1 MMGDSMK
8 RGFTLIELL
17 AVLVLLGLIFGLV
30 MPNILGQFNKK
41 QKELEKSKLE
51 VINSGAKKYCLE
63 NLKFETTDT
72 CKVLLE
78 TLYNEGEIPF
88 EINDY
93 KVGENDYGDYTCIEV
108 TKDGSDYSYNY
119 EKNC

>member
-1 MMGDSMK
+1 MK

-17 AVLVLLGLIFGLV
+17 AVLVLLGLILGLV
-30 MPNILGQFNKK
+30 MPNVLKQIDKK
-41 QKELEKSKLE
+41 QKQIDSVKLD

-63 NLKFETTDT
+63 NGKFEASTT
-72 CKVLLE
+72 CNVLLE

-93 KVGENDYGDYTCIEV
+93 KVDDHDYGDYTCIEV
-108 TKDGSDYSYNY
+108 TKDNSEYDYKYK
-119 EKNC
+119 KNC